1 MISKGKLAAAVFLS
15 AVVLAGCQGGKNGS
29 QGVGDSDS
37 VSGEIVAQEAVAPL
51 DTVAVNA
58 SLNNIL
64 KELYGLKQNLADY
77 DKEKVLMQKYGSM
90 EFVEAMVSNY
100 NNAKSK
106 LDGQMKNAVMPVSL
120 FAGGTMD
127 WSLLPTD
134 GSADIL
140 FNGYEVTETKI
151 AKDGK
156 TADVTVTVRSNLVD
170 IYDYETGEEYK
181 NPPVTERYKE
191 TVTYHFVKENDKDSV
206 WKIENIEMKKLGSLK
221 EKMKQNKFYVAGF
234 AG

>member
-1 MISKGKLAAAVFLS
+1 MIRKVKLAAAVFLS
-15 AVVLAGCQGGKNGS
+15 AGVLAGCQGGKNGS

-127 WSLLPTD
+127 WSLLPTE
-134 GSADIL
+134 GSEDIR

-156 TADVTVTVRSNLVD
+156 TADVTVTVRSNLVE

-181 NPPVTERYKE
+181 NPPVSDRYKE

>member
-1 MISKGKLAAAVFLS
+1 MIRKVKLAAAVFLS

-134 GSADIL
+134 GSADLL

-191 TVTYHFVKENDKDSV
+191 TVTFHFVKESLQDSD
-206 WKIENIEMKKLGSLK
+206 WKIYNIEMKKLGSLK

>member
-1 MISKGKLAAAVFLS
+1 MIRKVKLAAAVFLS

-77 DKEKVLMQKYGSM
+77 DKEKILMQKYGSM

-106 LDGQMKNAVMPVSL
+106 LDGKMKNAVMPVSL

-134 GSADIL
+134 GSADLL

-156 TADVTVTVRSNLVD
+156 TADVTVTVRSNLVE

-181 NPPVTERYKE
+181 NPPVSDRYKE

>member
-120 FAGGTMD
+120 FAGDTMD

-134 GSADIL
+134 GSADLL

-156 TADVTVTVRSNLVD
+156 TADVTVTVRSNLVE

-181 NPPVTERYKE
+181 NPPVSDRYKE